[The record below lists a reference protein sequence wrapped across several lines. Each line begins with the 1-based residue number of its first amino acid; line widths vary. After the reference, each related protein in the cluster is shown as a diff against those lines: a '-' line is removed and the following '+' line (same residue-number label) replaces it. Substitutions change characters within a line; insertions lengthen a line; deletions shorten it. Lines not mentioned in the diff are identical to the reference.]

1 MNRMVEESKS
11 WFSDVNSNI
20 DMYSVI
26 STNKDSDNR
35 NSIESFETSNN
46 DHLKLLFCVNMLN
59 EGLHVNDIDGV
70 IMLRPTISPIIYLQ
84 QLGRALSVGHNEH
97 PLIFDI
103 VNNSLGIKDIDKFYE
118 QVKRQ
123 IQIGTN
129 NPAISGYKD
138 IDIGS
143 FKVIDEMSSMID
155 LFDIIDKSLTKET
168 YENSK
173 AKKII

>member
-1 MNRMVEESKS
+1 MQIDAQVKS
-11 WFSDVNSNI
+11 ISDINQFFIVPDYQREYVWKANDQVKQFITDI
-20 DMYSVI
+20 D
-26 STNKDSDNR
+26 NA
-35 NSIESFETSNN
+35 FETSNN

-118 QVKRQ
+118 Q
-123 IQIGTN
+123 
-129 NPAISGYKD
+129 
-138 IDIGS
+138 
-143 FKVIDEMSSMID
+143 
-155 LFDIIDKSLTKET
+155 ET
-168 YENSK
+168 ELM
-173 AKKII
+173 AKND